1 MNCAALGKI
10 KDEAPFPTL
19 RIAQGDKYRA
29 LPNLL
34 GNFMRTTALVVASML
49 VVLAAGIGIGWG
61 FQATVLPSG
70 SVSTTSGTQS
80 PTSITLVITTGNA
93 FNSTVGDQP
102 AYYLL
107 TPNGLQPS
115 THLTFPVNTLFKLT
129 IVNYDDGN
137 ASLLDAQYATV
148 QGTVNGTITYVNND
162 NVNSTYGGNGIVL
175 NGGQT
180 VTSVPPDM
188 IAHTFT
194 IPSLHINI
202 PVPVSST
209 VTAYLKITTTGSFQW
224 MCETACGAGPAGT
237 LAAMDTPG
245 WMTGD
250 VEVS

>member
-1 MNCAALGKI
+1 LK
-10 KDEAPFPTL
+10 TS
-19 RIAQGDKYRA
+19 
-29 LPNLL
+29 
-34 GNFMRTTALVVASML
+34 ALVVASML

-70 SVSTTSGTQS
+70 TVSTTSGAQGPS
-80 PTSITLVITTGNA
+80 SVTLVITTGNM

-102 AYYLL
+102 AYYVL
-107 TPNGLQPS
+107 TPNGLQPAM
-115 THLTFPVNTLFKLT
+115 HLSFPLDTLFRLT

-137 ASLLDAQYATV
+137 ASLLQSQYSNV
-148 QGTVNGTITYVNND
+148 EGTVNGTMTYVNND
-162 NVNSTYGGNGIVL
+162 NVNSTYGGSGIVL

-180 VTSVPPDM
+180 VTSVPPDL

-194 IPSLHINI
+194 IPSLNINI
-202 PVPVSST
+202 PVPVNST
-209 VTAYLKITTTGSFQW
+209 VTAYLKITTAGNFQW
-224 MCETACGAGPAGT
+224 MCQTACGAGPAGT

>member
-1 MNCAALGKI
+1 MK
-10 KDEAPFPTL
+10 TS
-19 RIAQGDKYRA
+19 
-29 LPNLL
+29 
-34 GNFMRTTALVVASML
+34 ALVVASML

-70 SVSTTSGTQS
+70 TVSTTSGAQGPS
-80 PTSITLVITTGNA
+80 SVTLVITTGNM

-102 AYYLL
+102 AYYVL
-107 TPNGLQPS
+107 TPNGLQPAM
-115 THLTFPVNTLFKLT
+115 HLSFPLDTLFRLT

-137 ASLLDAQYATV
+137 ASLLQSQYSNV
-148 QGTVNGTITYVNND
+148 EGTVNGTMTYVNND
-162 NVNSTYGGNGIVL
+162 NVNSTYGGSGIVL

-180 VTSVPPDM
+180 VTSVPPDL

-194 IPSLHINI
+194 IPSLNINI
-202 PVPVSST
+202 PVPVNST
-209 VTAYLKITTTGSFQW
+209 VTAYLKITTAGNFQW
-224 MCETACGAGPAGT
+224 MCQTACGAGPAGT

>member
-1 MNCAALGKI
+1 LVVPNPTGDSKAS
-10 KDEAPFPTL
+10 FPTL
-19 RIAQGDKYRA
+19 RIVRGDKYPGV
-29 LPNLL
+29 PNRL
-34 GNFMRTTALVVASML
+34 GIFMRTSALVVASML

-70 SVSTTSGTQS
+70 TVSTTSSTQS
-80 PTSITLVITTGNA
+80 PNSVTLVITTGNA

-102 AYYLL
+102 AYYVL

-129 IVNYDDGN
+129 IICYDNGN
-137 ASLLDAQYATV
+137 ASLLEAQYANV
-148 QGTVNGTITYVNND
+148 EGTVNGTETYVNND
-162 NVNSTYGGNGIVL
+162 NVNSTYGGDGIVL
-175 NGGQT
+175 SGGQT
-180 VTSVPPDM
+180 VTMVPPDI

-194 IPSLHINI
+194 IPSLNINI
-202 PVPVSST
+202 PVPANST
-209 VTAYLKITTTGSFQW
+209 VTAYLKITAAGSYQW
-224 MCETACGAGPAGT
+224 MCETACGAGAAGT